1 MATATSRPFEYLQS
15 LPGVTLRKLY
25 QQPST
30 ALAIFRRM
38 LPDLAKCFVMA
49 LLYLQGPFPQDD
61 LETWVKSESKKQ
73 RDDAIDIL
81 KRLSILTHP
90 NPVIDKVIE
99 EKTEKE
105 KGERQKKTVRLPAYQ
120 VTKEFARSLQQALM
134 GSENSQSFG
143 VFSQGPDQTPVSI
156 ADLDDYARRQWE
168 GVLGYMVGTDA
179 LGGSREVKLSNGVKQ
194 LLQAGHLVEIRDR
207 RVDITKDGF
216 GFVLQD
222 VNTQVWHILILYVES
237 AEAIGMDSVEVLSFL
252 FLLSSLEL
260 GQSYEK
266 RHLNEVQLRTLAD
279 LSDFGI
285 VYQDNPDA
293 PCFYPTRLA
302 TTLTSDSVALSNP
315 VTGSITGPVST
326 SSGGGTGFIIIE
338 TNYRLYAY
346 TSSPLQISLISLF
359 TNLKYRF
366 TNLVTGKITRQ
377 SVRRAIEMGI
387 TADQIISY
395 LLTHAHP
402 QMRKHNATYSTSNAS
417 GIPPS
422 VLPPTVTDQIRLWQ
436 LERDRLRATSG
447 FLFKD
452 FSAFNEYLAPCQHA
466 AEIGVLVWKS
476 DRRPSRF
483 STRFLN
489 LTTCRIIRQK
499 NANVGDS
506 PQLSHSGQVPRRG
519 GEKTSTSADG
529 MGPAA

>member
-1 MATATSRPFEYLQS
+1 MASATSRPLEYLEG
-15 LPGVTLRKLY
+15 LPGTTFYKLY

-49 LLYLQGPFPQDD
+49 LLYLKDPLPTAD
-61 LETWVKSESKKQ
+61 LEVWVNAESKKE
-73 RDDAIDIL
+73 RDNA
-81 KRLSILTHP
+81 LSILGRLHILSTTLTGENVRAYMVT
-90 NPVIDKVIE
+90 NP
-99 EKTEKE
+99 
-105 KGERQKKTVRLPAYQ
+105 
-120 VTKEFARSLQQALM
+120 FAASLRQALM
-134 GSENSQSFG
+134 GAEDSHSFG
-143 VFSQGPDQTPVSI
+143 VFSQAPEHTPTSI
-156 ADLDDYARRQWE
+156 ADLDEYARRQWE
-168 GVLGYMVGTDA
+168 GVMGYMVGTSA
-179 LGGSREVKLSNGVKQ
+179 LMSGQRDTVNLSKGVKQ
-194 LLQAGHLVEIRDR
+194 LLQAGHLVEIRGN

-260 GQSYEK
+260 GSSYDK
-266 RHLNEVQLRTLAD
+266 SHMTPNQLRTLAD
-279 LSDFGI
+279 LADFGI
-285 VYQDNPDA
+285 VYQEDA
-293 PCFYPTRLA
+293 DATRFYPTRLA
-302 TTLTSDSVALSNP
+302 TTLTSDSSALSNP
-315 VTGSITGPVST
+315 VTGSLTGPVGP
-326 SSGGGTGFIIIE
+326 SGGSSSGFIIIE

-366 TNLVTGKITRQ
+366 PNLVTGKITRQ

-395 LLTHAHP
+395 LLSHAHP
-402 QMRKHNATYSTSNAS
+402 QLRKHSAAQSNGKGVPA
-417 GIPPS
+417 S

-436 LERDRLRATSG
+436 LERDRLRATAG

-452 FSAFNEYLAPCQHA
+452 FTSLTEYQAPCQYA

-476 DRRPSRF
+476 DRKRMF
-483 STRFLN
+483 FVTRHEQVAAFL
-489 LTTCRIIRQK
+489 RSQK
-499 NANVGDS
+499 VG
-506 PQLSHSGQVPRRG
+506 G
-519 GEKTSTSADG
+519 K
-529 MGPAA
+529 

>member
-1 MATATSRPFEYLQS
+1 MAASTSRPLEYLES
-15 LPGVTLRKLY
+15 LPGMTFNKLY

-49 LLYLQGPFPQDD
+49 LLYLKDPLPTHD
-61 LETWVKSESKKQ
+61 LELWVKAESKKQ
-73 RDDAIDIL
+73 RDNA
-81 KRLSILTHP
+81 LSILGRLHILSKTLTSENVSAYMVT
-90 NPVIDKVIE
+90 NP
-99 EKTEKE
+99 
-105 KGERQKKTVRLPAYQ
+105 
-120 VTKEFARSLQQALM
+120 FASSLRKALM
-134 GSENSQSFG
+134 GSEDAQSFG
-143 VFSQGPDQTPVSI
+143 VFSVVQNEHRVSI
-156 ADLDDYARRQWE
+156 PELDEYARRQWE
-168 GVLGYMVGTDA
+168 GVLGYMVGTSA
-179 LGGSREVKLSNGVKQ
+179 LSGQRDVSLSKGVKQ

-266 RHLNEVQLRTLAD
+266 KYLSSVQLRTLAD
-279 LSDFGI
+279 LADFGI
-285 VYQDNPDA
+285 IYQESPEA
-293 PCFYPTRLA
+293 TRFYPTRLA
-302 TTLTSDSVALSNP
+302 TTLTSDSSALSST
-315 VTGSITGPVST
+315 VGSSLNGPASQPGA
-326 SSGGGTGFIIIE
+326 SGAGSGFIVIE

-359 TNLKYRF
+359 TTLKYRF
-366 TNLVTGKITRQ
+366 PNLVTGKVTRQ
-377 SVRRAIEMGI
+377 SVRRAIDMGI

-395 LLTHAHP
+395 LHTHAHP
-402 QMRKHNATYSTSNAS
+402 QLRKHNAGHSTSNTA

-422 VLPPTVTDQIRLWQ
+422 ILPPTVTDQIRLWQ
-436 LERDRLRATSG
+436 LERDRLRATAG

-452 FSAFNEYLAPCQHA
+452 FTTLQEYQAPCQYA

-476 DRRPSRF
+476 DRKRMF
-483 STRFLN
+483 FVTRHEQVAAFL
-489 LTTCRIIRQK
+489 RSK
-499 NANVGDS
+499 
-506 PQLSHSGQVPRRG
+506 
-519 GEKTSTSADG
+519 K
-529 MGPAA
+529 

>member
-1 MATATSRPFEYLQS
+1 
-15 LPGVTLRKLY
+15 
-25 QQPST
+25 
-30 ALAIFRRM
+30 
-38 LPDLAKCFVMA
+38 
-49 LLYLQGPFPQDD
+49 
-61 LETWVKSESKKQ
+61 
-73 RDDAIDIL
+73 
-81 KRLSILTHP
+81 
-90 NPVIDKVIE
+90 
-99 EKTEKE
+99 
-105 KGERQKKTVRLPAYQ
+105 
-120 VTKEFARSLQQALM
+120 M
-134 GSENSQSFG
+134 GSENSHSFG
-143 VFSQGPDQTPVSI
+143 VLAQVHDESLVSI
-156 ADLDDYARRQWE
+156 ANLDDYARRQWE
-168 GVLGYMVGTDA
+168 GVLGYMVGTSA
-179 LGGSREVKLSNGVKQ
+179 FGQREAVNLSKGVKQ

-266 RHLNEVQLRTLAD
+266 QHLTSNQLRTLTD
-279 LSDFGI
+279 LADFGI
-285 VYQDNPDA
+285 VYQETPEA
-293 PCFYPTRLA
+293 TRFYPTRLA
-302 TTLTSDSVALSNP
+302 TTLTSDSSALNNP
-315 VTGSITGPVST
+315 VTGSLTGP
-326 SSGGGTGFIIIE
+326 SGQPGGSGSGFIIIE

-366 TNLVTGKITRQ
+366 PNLVTGKITRQ

-395 LLTHAHP
+395 LLSHAHP
-402 QMRKHNATYSTSNAS
+402 QLRKHNAAYATSNTS

-436 LERDRLRATSG
+436 LERDRLRATPG

-452 FSAFNEYLAPCQHA
+452 FTSLSEYEAPCQYA

-476 DRRPSRF
+476 DRKRMF
-483 STRFLN
+483 FVTRHEQVAAFL
-489 LTTCRIIRQK
+489 
-499 NANVGDS
+499 
-506 PQLSHSGQVPRRG
+506 RG
-519 GEKTSTSADG
+519 KK
-529 MGPAA
+529 